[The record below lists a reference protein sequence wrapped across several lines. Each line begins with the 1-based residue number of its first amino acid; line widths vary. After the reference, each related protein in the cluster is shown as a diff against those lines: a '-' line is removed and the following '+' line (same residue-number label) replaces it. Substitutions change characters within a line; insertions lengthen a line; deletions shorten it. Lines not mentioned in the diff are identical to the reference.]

1 MKEFYVYR
9 FKNEE
14 NEIIYVG
21 KTKNL
26 KQRLSGHFGKQ
37 GHLPEKCY
45 KEVRKVEFLTFE
57 KESLMGIK
65 ELYYISTFQPKYNIE
80 GKKEYLYFEALEQGD
95 EWREY
100 LYAKK
105 FINETLSKRELELL
119 EENATLRQQ
128 IINLRENLTREYS
141 KEMEKLKKNYNE
153 INEVKNK
160 FVEWNIEKQRIISA
174 YERKVDWVWCKH
186 RNKLVRKYDEQPR
199 VRRG

>member
-1 MKEFYVYR
+1 
-9 FKNEE
+9 
-14 NEIIYVG
+14 
-21 KTKNL
+21 
-26 KQRLSGHFGKQ
+26 
-37 GHLPEKCY
+37 
-45 KEVRKVEFLTFE
+45 
-57 KESLMGIK
+57 MGIK
-65 ELYYISTFQPKYNIE
+65 ELYYISKFQPKYNIE

-174 YERKVDWVWCKH
+174 YERKVDWVWSKH